1 MTESLIEEI
10 ERKKIK
16 WINLF
21 LTSLS
26 GQLHQVTLSSS
37 LLNDITLKEG
47 FGKLDGSS
55 VAGFKEIFESDL
67 VIKLIPETFKAD
79 PFFESTADVFVTI
92 YDSFGEKRFEK
103 DPRFIAEKTEGVISL
118 EGYTPLVGAELEFH
132 IFDEVKVWMSNISS
146 GYKIKTNSGGFE
158 KKINYSLAPKGGYYA
173 PPPLD
178 DSFIVRK
185 EIGEVL
191 ESYFGLKVEAHH
203 HEVGAAGQGEINFES
218 STPSRL
224 GDYVQTVKY
233 VSRVVASKHGKVITF
248 MPKPIYGDNGSGM
261 HIHVSLWNKERNIFY
276 DETDNYAYISQEARY
291 FIGGLL
297 YHGKALSA
305 LVSPTI
311 NSYRRLLPGYEA
323 PIFLAWS
330 KGNRSAAVRI
340 PAYHRNSIK
349 SKRIEYRPPDPSANP
364 YFAAS
369 AVLLAGLDGIK
380 KKIEPGDPV
389 DENIYHM
396 PQEKIRELGIERL
409 PSSLEQALGELE
421 TDYEFLLPA
430 FTKSVIDAYL
440 EMKREELR
448 KLNSLISPAEMYYY
462 LNI

>member
-1 MTESLIEEI
+1 MSESLVEVIE
-10 ERKKIK
+10 KKKLK

-21 LTSLS
+21 LTDLS
-26 GQLHQVTLSSS
+26 GQLHQVTLSSN
-37 LLNDITLKEG
+37 LLNENTLRDG

-67 VIKLIPETFKAD
+67 VIKMIPETFKID
-79 PFFESTADVFVTI
+79 PFFESTGDAYVAI
-92 YDSFGEKRFEK
+92 YDSFGGGRLEK
-103 DPRFIAEKTEGVISL
+103 DPRYIAEKTEGVFAS

-146 GYKIKTNSGGFE
+146 GYRIKTNSGGFE
-158 KKINYSLAPKGGYYA
+158 KKINYSLSPKGGYYA

-178 DSFIVRK
+178 DSFLVRK
-185 EIGEVL
+185 EISEIL
-191 ESYFGLKVEAHH
+191 MNSFSIKVEAHH

-218 STPSRL
+218 STPSKT
-224 GDYVQTVKY
+224 GDNVQTIKY
-233 VSRVVASKHGKVITF
+233 VSKIVAGKYGKVITF

-261 HIHVSLWNKERNIFY
+261 HIHVSLWNKGINIFY
-276 DETDNYAYISQEARY
+276 DETDSYAYISQEARY

-297 YHGKALSA
+297 SHGKALSA
-305 LVSPTI
+305 LVSPTV
-311 NSYRRLLPGYEA
+311 NSYKRLLPGYEA

-340 PAYHRNSIK
+340 PAYHKNTVG

-364 YFAAS
+364 YLASS

-380 KKIEPGDPV
+380 KKIDPGDPV

-396 PQEKIRELGIERL
+396 SQEKMRELGIEKL
-409 PSSLEQALGELE
+409 PSSLEQALTELE
-421 TDYEFLLPA
+421 SDYNFLLPA
-430 FTKSVIDAYL
+430 FTKSVIEKYI
-440 EMKREELR
+440 EIKKEELHR
-448 KLNSLISPAEMYYY
+448 LNSLITPAEMYYY